1 MYINKVVFVE
11 YGDVERLNTYNIIQ
25 HTDYDT
31 TEIVGSEV
39 QDKIQDLQDNPTEY
53 DYNLED
59 FEEDMKDCLGT
70 DLYEMLLNG
79 EVDFCLVCP

>member
-11 YGDVERLNTYNIIQ
+11 YDDVKRLNTYNIIQ

-31 TEIVGSEV
+31 TEIVGNEV
-39 QDKIQDLQDNPTEY
+39 QNKIQDLQDNPTEY
-53 DYNLED
+53 NYSLED

-70 DLYEMLLNG
+70 DLYEKLLNG

>member
-31 TEIVGSEV
+31 TEIVGDEV
-39 QDKIQDLQDNPTEY
+39 QNKVQELQDNPTEY
-53 DYNLED
+53 DYNLKD
-59 FEEDMKDCLGT
+59 FEEDMKDCLGA
-70 DLYEMLLNG
+70 DLYEKLLNG

>member
-31 TEIVGSEV
+31 TEIVGDEV
-39 QDKIQDLQDNPTEY
+39 QNKIQELQDNPTEY
-53 DYNLED
+53 NYNLKD

-70 DLYEMLLNG
+70 DLYEKLLNG

>member
-31 TEIVGSEV
+31 TEIV
-39 QDKIQDLQDNPTEY
+39 QNKIQDLQDNPTEY

>member
-31 TEIVGSEV
+31 TEIVGDEV
-39 QDKIQDLQDNPTEY
+39 QNKIQELQDNPTEY

-59 FEEDMKDCLGT
+59 FEEDMRDCLGT
-70 DLYEMLLNG
+70 DLYEKLLNG

>member
-11 YGDVERLNTYNIIQ
+11 YDDVERLNTYNIIQ
-25 HTDYDT
+25 YTDYDT
-31 TEIVGSEV
+31 TEITGSEV
-39 QDKIQDLQDNPTEY
+39 QSLIQDLKDNPTEY
-53 DYNLED
+53 DYSLED

-70 DLYEMLLNG
+70 DLYEKLLNG

>member
-1 MYINKVVFVE
+1 MYINKVVFVK
-11 YGDVERLNTYNIIQ
+11 YDDVKRLNTYNIIQ

-39 QDKIQDLQDNPTEY
+39 QNKIQELQDNPTEY
-53 DYNLED
+53 DYSLED

-70 DLYEMLLNG
+70 DLYWKLLNE

>member
-11 YGDVERLNTYNIIQ
+11 YDDVKRLNTYNIIK

-31 TEIVGSEV
+31 TEIVGNEV
-39 QDKIQDLQDNPTEY
+39 QNQIQDLKDNPTEY
-53 DYNLED
+53 DYNLEN

>member
-11 YGDVERLNTYNIIQ
+11 YDDVERLNTYNIIQ

-31 TEIVGSEV
+31 TEIVGNEI
-39 QDKIQDLQDNPTEY
+39 QNKIQDLQDNPTEY
-53 DYNLED
+53 DYSLKD
-59 FEEDMKDCLGT
+59 FEEDMKYCLGT
-70 DLYEMLLNG
+70 DLYEKLLNG